1 MAINNKLTIEGA
13 RLVFKNLSGKGS
25 EYNKEGDRNFAVV
38 LDDEQ
43 AERLASDGWAVKV
56 REPRE
61 GYEDEGNFNT
71 LRVNVKFGPNEARN
85 PKIYRISNG
94 RMVQLTENSVG
105 CIDFDDI
112 ENVDLVIRPYNWM
125 KANRSG
131 TSAYLEEMY
140 VTVKFSPLQE
150 KYARYSGDQV
160 HDDFTEPDG
169 EMPY

>member
-1 MAINNKLTIEGA
+1 MAVKEKLTIENA

-38 LDDEQ
+38 LDDDQ
-43 AERLASDGWAVKV
+43 AAALSADGWSVKT

-71 LRVNVKFGPNEARN
+71 LRVNVKFSDNEIRN

-94 RMVQLTENSVG
+94 KMVQLTEKSVG
-105 CIDFDDI
+105 CIDFDEI
-112 ENVDLVIRPYNWM
+112 ENVDLTIRPYNWV

-140 VTVKFSPLQE
+140 VTIRYNPLQD
-150 KYARYSGDQV
+150 KYSRFTNV
-160 HDDFTEPDG
+160 EDDFTEPD
-169 EMPY
+169 ESMPY

>member
-1 MAINNKLTIEGA
+1 MAVKDKLTIENA

-38 LDDEQ
+38 LNDEQ
-43 AERLASDGWAVKV
+43 AEALSKDGWAIKT

-71 LRVNVKFGPNEARN
+71 LRVNVKFSDNEIRN

-94 RMVQLTENSVG
+94 KMVQLTEKSVG
-105 CIDFDDI
+105 CIDFDEI
-112 ENVDLVIRPYNWM
+112 ENVDLTIRPYNWV

-140 VTVKFSPLQE
+140 VTVRYNPLQD
-150 KYARYSGDQV
+150 KYSRYANV
-160 HDDFTEPDG
+160 EDDFTEPD
-169 EMPY
+169 ESLPY